1 MEKTSDPLNP
11 KPVRPLER
19 TGERCAEPDSTEPP
33 WIRLLESIRP
43 TVEIEKIKR
52 TGEVAATIGIKGQ
65 IEF

>member
-1 MEKTSDPLNP
+1 MGKPKPSRQAYDDWADNQDATSD
-11 KPVRPLER
+11 
-19 TGERCAEPDSTEPP
+19 EPP

-43 TVEIEKIKR
+43 TVEVEKIKR